1 MFSLLHSISM
11 YLLSLQTTIF
21 KLKKYCLS
29 SSDFICFTSFINSFQ
44 WHTPWGSQGAG
55 HAPNHTHTHTHFNF
69 RTEQDPNFSVSN
81 LRDIVFYKCSEIIRT
96 RNFPIFIV
104 YITIFGQLIFI
115 FSKYI
120 GEIENFTLD
129 CWRGPILNA
138 RR

>member
-11 YLLSLQTTIF
+11 YSLSLQTTIF

-29 SSDFICFTSFINSFQ
+29 SSDFICFTSFITSFQ

-55 HAPNHTHTHTHFNF
+55 HSPTTHTHTLQFSNQTRSKTFSFKHQGYCLLQMF
-69 RTEQDPNFSVSN
+69 RNYTDQKFPN
-81 LRDIVFYKCSEIIRT
+81 
-96 RNFPIFIV
+96 FIV
-104 YITIFGQLIFI
+104 YITIFGQLIFS

-120 GEIENFTLD
+120 REIEHFTLD